1 MRYISRFHSA
11 IFWMEFKSIKGRQD
25 YIFFYL
31 PGRMII
37 AVMRLPRA
45 EKDLFLASTF
55 KTKWPPCSEG
65 RRELMSGWACTDTH
79 ESSLILKVQ
88 HQPSRAGRTKS
99 NLKKSF
105 QHIKPTS
112 RYLYCGGGDRYHIYW
127 LCFHFP
133 LGKPSVMRKEM
144 EEDCFSPS
152 ALSTQLILLGGQI
165 SAVPGEGKR
174 KMSQINQ
181 EQNDWWPV
189 SAANNTRLL
198 IIQLQMEAGAPRMT
212 SIHAAGSILDVSPWM
227 RREMEHTVFSRG
239 AYLPG
244 L

>member
-1 MRYISRFHSA
+1 
-11 IFWMEFKSIKGRQD
+11 
-25 YIFFYL
+25 
-31 PGRMII
+31 
-37 AVMRLPRA
+37 MRLPRA
-45 EKDLFLASTF
+45 EKDLFLGCTF
-55 KTKWPPCSEG
+55 KTKWLLSSEG
-65 RRELMSGWACTDTH
+65 RPELKSEWACTDTH

-88 HQPSRAGRTKS
+88 HCSLHTLVGGIQTWKSHFNIS
-99 NLKKSF
+99 NLPPGICTAEKKKS
-105 QHIKPTS
+105 
-112 RYLYCGGGDRYHIYW
+112 YHIYW
-127 LCFHFP
+127 LRFHFL

-144 EEDCFSPS
+144 EQDSFSPS

-165 SAVPGEGKR
+165 SAVPGVGKQ

-198 IIQLQMEAGAPRMT
+198 IIQLQMKAGAPRMT
-212 SIHAAGSILDVSPWM
+212 SIHAARAILDVSSWLH
-227 RREMEHTVFSRG
+227 REIERAVFSHE